1 MVDDRGGVDYNIL
14 TRAAMTTPQRDEET
28 KHVGR

>member
-1 MVDDRGGVDYNIL
+1 MVDEGTEVDYNIL